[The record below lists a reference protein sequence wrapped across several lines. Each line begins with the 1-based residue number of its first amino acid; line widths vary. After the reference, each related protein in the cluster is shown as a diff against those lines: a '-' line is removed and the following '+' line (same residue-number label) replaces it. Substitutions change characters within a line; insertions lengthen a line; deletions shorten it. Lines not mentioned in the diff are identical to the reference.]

1 MELTLE
7 DLMVALQPK
16 GLPDPILYQYY
27 KNLINRRIIIKIPRR
42 GAKKWKRL
50 SVLYVVEN

>member
-27 KNLINRRIIIKIPRR
+27 KIKQSENQLVTS
-42 GAKKWKRL
+42 RL
-50 SVLYVVEN
+50 FVFFLTYLFFLR